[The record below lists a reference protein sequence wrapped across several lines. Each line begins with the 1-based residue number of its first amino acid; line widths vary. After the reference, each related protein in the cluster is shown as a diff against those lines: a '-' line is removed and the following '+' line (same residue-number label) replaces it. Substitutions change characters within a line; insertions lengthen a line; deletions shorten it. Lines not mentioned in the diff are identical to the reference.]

1 VSAGDAF
8 SKLLDEY
15 YQAWFRFH
23 PLAAVEAGVAGYAD
37 QLPPYDD
44 DEIGAL
50 VGLNEMFLAGLDEL
64 DYGALDADQ
73 LIDFRLAYSAA
84 LLENHE
90 LRESDWRHHNPT
102 RFIPLEAIHQ
112 LFLRP
117 VENFE
122 QAIEAR
128 LAQFPEYLRG
138 ARTHLIDTAELIP
151 TLWLESAIVEAQSG
165 AAYLRSLESH
175 PKLATIRDRHTLLE
189 VSARALKEYAHFL
202 ERDIRPQ
209 AAGQFACGQDHFERI
224 LRYGHF
230 LDISADEL
238 FNFGERL
245 FEQTETQMREVC
257 KELTGNDDIQALI
270 QQIQSRHPAAE
281 DLMQHY
287 KERMKAARRFLEE
300 YDIVPMPELQKLS
313 VIETPGYLRHQ
324 IPFAAYMEPAPNDPD
339 QKGYYYVT
347 PVNDDELLAEHNE
360 LSIDHTCV
368 HEAWP
373 GHHLQFVT
381 ANGSETSRSLPR
393 FLNASAT
400 LYEGWAL
407 YCEELMVEQGFLNQ
421 PESRFQLLR
430 DRLWRALR
438 IQIDVSLH
446 CRDMSIDEAA
456 DWMHRALGF
465 PREQAL
471 ADLNWYSFAPGIPMS
486 YATGWAMLRTLRAS
500 REAADDS
507 FSLKDFHRDV
517 LSCGSAS
524 LALVIERVFGKQAL
538 SECRAKLFEE
548 KVLPR

>member
-1 VSAGDAF
+1 VSTENAF
-8 SKLLDEY
+8 GSLLEEY

-23 PLAAVEAGVAGYAD
+23 PLAAVEAGVEGYAD

-64 DYGALDADQ
+64 DYGSLDADQ

-117 VENFE
+117 VENFA

-138 ARTHLIDTAELIP
+138 ARIHLTDTAELVP
-151 TLWLESAIVEAQSG
+151 ALWLESAITEAQSG

-175 PKLATIRDRHTLLE
+175 PKLAAIRDRHTLLE
-189 VSARALKEYAHFL
+189 VSARALEEYAHFL
-202 ERDIRPQ
+202 ERDIRPE
-209 AAGQFACGQDHFERI
+209 AAGQFACGQEHFERI
-224 LRYGHF
+224 LRFGHF

-238 FNFGERL
+238 FDFGAAL
-245 FEQTETQMREVC
+245 FKQTEAQMREVC
-257 KELTGNDDIQALI
+257 RELTGNEDVHALI
-270 QQIQSRHPAAE
+270 EQIQSRHPSA
-281 DLMQHY
+281 DQLMVHY
-287 KERMKAARRFLEE
+287 RERMKAAHTFLDENKL
-300 YDIVPMPELQKLS
+300 VPMPDAQKLS
-313 VIETPGYLRHQ
+313 VIETPVYLRHQ
-324 IPFAAYMEPAPNDPD
+324 IPFAAYMEPAPTDPD
-339 QKGYYYVT
+339 QQGYYYVT
-347 PVNDDELLAEHNE
+347 PVDSEELLAEHNE

-381 ANGSETSRSLPR
+381 ANSHASSRSLPR

-407 YCEELMVEQGFLNQ
+407 YCEELMVEQGFLDQ
-421 PESRFQLLR
+421 PESRFLLLR

-438 IQIDVSLH
+438 IQLDVALH
-446 CRDMSIDEAA
+446 CRDMSIDDAA
-456 DWMHRALGF
+456 NWMHEALGF

-471 ADLNWYSFAPGIPMS
+471 ADLNWYSFAPGIPMG
-486 YATGWAMLRTLRAS
+486 YATGWAILRTVRAEQ
-500 REAADDS
+500 EAS
-507 FSLKDFHRDV
+507 KSQFSLSDFHRDV
-517 LSCGSAS
+517 LSCGSAALS
-524 LALVIERVFGKQAL
+524 LVIERAFGK
-538 SECRAKLFEE
+538 SVWTSCREKLFEE
-548 KVLPR
+548 KSLPM

>member
-1 VSAGDAF
+1 MSAGDALR
-8 SKLLDEY
+8 KLLDEY

-64 DYGALDADQ
+64 DYGSLDADQ
-73 LIDFRLAYSAA
+73 LIDFRLAYGAA

-138 ARTHLIDTAELIP
+138 ARTHLIDTAELVP

-165 AAYLRSLESH
+165 AAYLRSLENH
-175 PKLATIRDRHTLLE
+175 PKLVAIRDRHTLLE
-189 VSARALKEYAHFL
+189 VSARALDEYAHFL

-209 AAGQFACGQDHFERI
+209 AAGQFACGQEHFERI

-238 FNFGERL
+238 FDFGASL
-245 FEQTETQMREVC
+245 FEQTEAQMREVC
-257 KELTGNDDIQALI
+257 KELTGHEDIQALI
-270 QQIQSRHPAAE
+270 QQIQSRHPAAK
-281 DLMQHY
+281 DLMQRY
-287 KERMKAARRFLEE
+287 KERMNAAHSFLEDH
-300 YDIVPMPELQKLS
+300 DIVPMPESQKLS
-313 VIETPGYLRHQ
+313 VIETPSYLRHQ

-339 QKGYYYVT
+339 QNGYYYVT
-347 PVNDDELLAEHNE
+347 PVDDDELLAEHNE

-381 ANGSETSRSLPR
+381 ANASETSRSLPR

-456 DWMHRALGF
+456 DWMQQALGF

-486 YATGWAMLRTLRAS
+486 YATGWAMLKTLRAS
-500 REAADDS
+500 RETASDS
-507 FSLKDFHRDV
+507 FNLKNFHRDV

-524 LALVIERVFGKQAL
+524 LALVIERVFGRQAL
-538 SECRAKLFEE
+538 SECRTKLFDE

>member
-1 VSAGDAF
+1 MSAGDALR
-8 SKLLDEY
+8 KLLDEY

-64 DYGALDADQ
+64 DYGSLDADQ
-73 LIDFRLAYSAA
+73 LIDFRLAYGAA

-138 ARTHLIDTAELIP
+138 ARTHLTDTAELVP

-165 AAYLRSLESH
+165 AAYLRSLENH
-175 PKLATIRDRHTLLE
+175 PKLAAIRDRHTLLE
-189 VSARALKEYAHFL
+189 VSARALDEYAHFL

-209 AAGQFACGQDHFERI
+209 AAGQFACGQEHFERI

-238 FNFGERL
+238 FDFGASL
-245 FEQTETQMREVC
+245 FEQTEAQMREVC
-257 KELTGNDDIQALI
+257 KELTGHEDIQALI
-270 QQIQSRHPAAE
+270 QQIQSRHPAAK
-281 DLMQHY
+281 DLMQRY
-287 KERMKAARRFLEE
+287 KERMNAAHSFLK
-300 YDIVPMPELQKLS
+300 DHDVVPMPESQKLS
-313 VIETPGYLRHQ
+313 VIETPSYLRHQ

-339 QKGYYYVT
+339 QNGYYYVT
-347 PVNDDELLAEHNE
+347 PVDDDELLAEHNE

-381 ANGSETSRSLPR
+381 ANASETSRSLPR

-446 CRDMSIDEAA
+446 CREMSIDEAA
-456 DWMHRALGF
+456 DWMQQALGF

-486 YATGWAMLRTLRAS
+486 YATGWAMLKTLRAS
-500 REAADDS
+500 RETASDS
-507 FSLKDFHRDV
+507 FNLKDFHRDV

-524 LALVIERVFGKQAL
+524 LALVIERVFGRQAL
-538 SECRAKLFEE
+538 SECRTKLFEE

>member
-1 VSAGDAF
+1 MSAGDAF
-8 SKLLDEY
+8 RKLLDEY

-175 PKLATIRDRHTLLE
+175 PKLATIRDRHILLE
-189 VSARALKEYAHFL
+189 VSARALEEYAHFL

-238 FNFGERL
+238 FDFGASL
-245 FEQTETQMREVC
+245 FEQTEAQMREVC
-257 KELTGNDDIQALI
+257 KALTGNDDIQALI

-287 KERMKAARRFLEE
+287 KERMKAARSFLEE
-300 YDIVPMPELQKLS
+300 HDIVPMPESQKLS

-347 PVNDDELLAEHNE
+347 PVDDDELLAEHNE

-486 YATGWAMLRTLRAS
+486 YATGWAMLKTLRAS

-524 LALVIERVFGKQAL
+524 LALVIERVFGKQEL